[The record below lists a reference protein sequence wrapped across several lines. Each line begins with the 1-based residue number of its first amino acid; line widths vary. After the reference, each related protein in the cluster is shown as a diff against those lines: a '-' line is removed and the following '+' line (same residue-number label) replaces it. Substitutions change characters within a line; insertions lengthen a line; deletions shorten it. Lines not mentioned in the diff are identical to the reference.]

1 MRRHPEMKDLADGEA
16 ARELTCV
23 SEASGARSLADLG
36 MTTLTLAV
44 MSPLDGRG
52 VTSFR
57 KSFFFAQFRQDA
69 EILEGRRVAGNV
81 LATGNFLG

>member
-1 MRRHPEMKDLADGEA
+1 MRRHPKMKHLADGES
-16 ARELTCV
+16 ARGLTCIP
-23 SEASGARSLADLG
+23 EPSGARSLAGLG

-69 EILEGRRVAGNV
+69 EILERGRVTGYAF
-81 LATGNFLG
+81 ATGNFLE